1 MSKNV
6 PNNNKIKL
14 SFGDKVFNV
23 FNYALFGLFA
33 LICVF
38 PFYFVIINSISS
50 NTAVTN
56 GDVLFYPI
64 GVHFEN
70 FSELFF
76 LKGIGRSFLNS
87 LARVVIGTA
96 LSLMCTSF
104 MGYCISRPELFA
116 RKFIYRAI
124 TITMYLS
131 AGLIPYILTVKNLGF
146 QNNFWVYV
154 IPGLI
159 SPYNLMLFK
168 TFVESIPASLEESAA
183 IDGAGYLTRF
193 FRIVLPLCKPILATL
208 CIFSAVG
215 HWNSFMDTVY
225 FVTKEELFTASYRLY
240 QVQSEAD
247 QLAREIING
256 NSTEVDTSQMTA
268 SSLRFTIAT
277 VVTVP
282 VLLIYPF
289 FQKYFTGGIMIGAVK
304 G

>member
-6 PNNNKIKL
+6 PVNNKIKL

-23 FNYALFGLFA
+23 FNYAIFGLFA

-38 PFYFVIINSISS
+38 PFYFIIINSISN
-50 NTAVTN
+50 NTAVVN
-56 GDVLFYPI
+56 GDVLFYPVGI
-64 GVHFEN
+64 HFEN
-70 FSELFF
+70 FEELFF
-76 LKGIGRSFLNS
+76 IKGIGRSFLVS
-87 LARVVIGTA
+87 AARVVIGTS
-96 LSLMCTSF
+96 LSLVCTSF

-116 RKFIYRAI
+116 RKIIYRMI
-124 TITMYLS
+124 TLTMYLS
-131 AGLIPYILTVKNLGF
+131 AGLIPYILTIKSLGF

-154 IPGLI
+154 VPGLI
-159 SPYNLMLFK
+159 SPFNLMLFK
-168 TFVESIPASLEESAA
+168 TFVESIPTSLEESAQ
-183 IDGAGYLTRF
+183 IDGAGYLTRY

-225 FVTKEELFTASYRLY
+225 FMTKEDWFTASFRLF
-240 QVQSEAD
+240 QVQNEAD

-277 VVTVP
+277 VVTAP
-282 VLLIYPF
+282 VLMIYPF